1 MSYLN
6 LSALLQDVNN
16 YMESSLNSTQ
26 IGPLAQT
33 AEDRINSLVVL
44 PNAKK
49 EQVTGLSANAGLED
63 LPADFYGFVSVAIN
77 ENNLTTD
84 YIFLEQKS
92 TDFIETAFPAANA
105 TGVPRY
111 YAIDINNSI
120 PSTGKQ
126 IIIAPRADKEY
137 RLNIKYIGKPTSIVD
152 GSATYIAQEFPE
164 ALFYGTLVEVANFLK
179 EDQSIIANFENR
191 FQQAMAR
198 VKNTV
203 DGRMA
208 TDQYRSGETR
218 INPS

>member
-1 MSYLN
+1 MSYIN

-16 YMESSLNSTQ
+16 YMESSINSSQ
-26 IGPLAQT
+26 GGPLAQT

-44 PNAKK
+44 PTAKK
-49 EQVTGLSANAGLED
+49 EDVKGLDQGTSLED

-84 YIFLEQKS
+84 FIFLEQKS

-111 YAIDINNSI
+111 YAIDINNGS
-120 PSTGKQ
+120 STGKQ
-126 IIIAPRADKEY
+126 IIIAPKADKDY
-137 RLNIKYIGKPTSIVD
+137 RLNIRYIGKPTSIVD

>member
-1 MSYLN
+1 MSYIN

-16 YMESSLNSTQ
+16 YMESSINSSQ
-26 IGPLAQT
+26 GGPLAQT
-33 AEDRINSLVVL
+33 TEDRIDSLVVL
-44 PNAKK
+44 PTAKK
-49 EQVTGLSANAGLED
+49 EDVKGLDQGTSLED

-84 YIFLEQKS
+84 FIFLEQKS

-111 YAIDINNSI
+111 YAIDINNGS
-120 PSTGKQ
+120 STGKQ
-126 IIIAPRADKEY
+126 IIIAPKADKDY
-137 RLNIKYIGKPTSIVD
+137 RLNIRYIGKPTSIVD